1 MKRIM
6 IIIAVLT
13 FSAAM
18 LCGAENSGEP
28 QTVAQPGE
36 AAAQEAPATAGHK
49 KFYWGFAIGMGIE
62 QPLIPDALSNAV
74 YNAKAAPMFA
84 FDIGA
89 NISFYFNKWLGI
101 TASVGYTYMPF
112 KLEGNGTVNM
122 PAVPIEVPIPG
133 IPSGTNT
140 PTKFTGYLK
149 GIMHYLFIKVG
160 PAFKINNFYINLE
173 AILIIHLSSTYKLDL
188 GNINSTWAGGII
200 PMPEVSGDYKEARAA
215 AFGIVLSP
223 GYRFNIGKGLHLPVG
238 LEFCI
243 MLTPIAS
250 TNIAGFNLP
259 DATIKTW
266 YLKLKVGLEF

>member
-1 MKRIM
+1 MKKIM

-18 LCGAENSGEP
+18 LCGAENTGEQ
-28 QTVAQPGE
+28 QTVTQPGE
-36 AAAQEAPATAGHK
+36 AAAQETQTPAGHK
-49 KFYWGFAIGMGIE
+49 KFFWGFAIGMGLE
-62 QPLIPDALSNAV
+62 QPIIPDALSNAV

-112 KLEGNGTVNM
+112 KLKGEGTASMGAIPITPTIPGM
-122 PAVPIEVPIPG
+122 PAL
-133 IPSGTNT
+133 STNSYT
-140 PTKFTGYLK
+140 TFTGYLK

-160 PAFKINNFYINLE
+160 PAFKISDFYINLE

-188 GNINSTWAGGII
+188 GNITNSTLGLVK
-200 PMPEVSGDYKEARAA
+200 MPEMSGDYKEARAA

-250 TNIAGFNLP
+250 TNIAGYNLP